1 MSTLLQNLRFGL
13 RMLAKAPGFTAIA
26 ILTLALGIGANA
38 AIFSVVYAALLRP
51 LPYSQPDRLIT
62 LTESRAEHGSLSD
75 EAIGSW
81 VASYPDYQDWLRQS
95 KSFTSLA
102 GFSGDG
108 FLYNGVGEPQLLDA
122 AQASV
127 NFFSTIGVKPMLGRD
142 FAPGED
148 VPKNPKVAILTYGF
162 WRSQFGGDRNV
173 LGKPIRLDGNI
184 VTIIGVLPRDFEFA
198 PTGDAALWVPLHLGP
213 DMATRRNLRWFSVIG
228 RLAPGVTSEQAQAEM
243 NAITRRLSAAYPQ
256 DDGAIVTSL
265 IPLRDRIV
273 GKVQLLLWVLFGAVG
288 FVLLI
293 ACANVANLLMV
304 RGMGRRREFAIR
316 AALGASRGD
325 LVGQLLTESLM
336 LAAAGGMLGFLVAQW
351 GVSVLIAAIPT
362 GQLDSMPF
370 LRNSQPNAIVLA
382 FLCGIAALTGILFG
396 LAPAMQISRERV
408 SDALKEE
415 TRMSAGGVRTHLRD
429 GLVVGEIA
437 ICLVLLVGAGLMV
450 KSLDALLHRNPG
462 FDTKS
467 LLTFGVFLPS
477 GSYAKNPDL
486 LRFEKQFTERVRAL
500 PGVLSVGGGRVL
512 PLFGGSGSI
521 RFVIDGRS
529 VAVGQEDECDI
540 NDASPDYFSMLKI
553 PLLKGR
559 FFSDAT
565 DNLESPGHL
574 IVNQAFVDRYLSG
587 EDPLGK
593 RLRFTYS
600 AKNPFED
607 IVGVV
612 GNAPDNL
619 DGAMPPVIYTA
630 LHHSPD
636 NFVAY
641 GVRTAQNPAALV
653 GAVRVVLHEMDPQLP
668 LYQPATMEQVM
679 SRSPS
684 VFLRQYPSYLI
695 GSFAVLALL
704 LALVGLYG
712 LISYSVSERTREIG
726 IRMALGAQRRDVLHL
741 VLGQGTRLTLL
752 GVAIGIAAGLGLT
765 QLMKSL
771 LYGVKATDAI
781 TFAAVAVV
789 LTVVGLL
796 ACYLPARRAMR
807 TDPMDALRY
816 E

>member
-1 MSTLLQNLRFGL
+1 MRTLLQNLRFGL

-26 ILTLALGIGANA
+26 ILTLALGIGANT

-51 LPYSQPDRLIT
+51 LPYSQPDRLIS
-62 LTESRAEHGSLSD
+62 LTETRAEHGSRSD
-75 EAIGSW
+75 EAISSW
-81 VASYPDYQDWLRQS
+81 NASYPDYQDWVRQS
-95 KSFTSLA
+95 KTFASLA

-162 WRSQFGGDRNV
+162 WRSQFGGDRDV
-173 LGKPIRLDGNI
+173 LGKPIRLDGNS

-198 PTGDAALWVPLHLGP
+198 PTGDASLWVPLHLGP

-228 RLAPGVTSEQAQAEM
+228 RLAPSVTSEQAQAEM
-243 NAITRRLSAAYPQ
+243 NAVTQRLAAAYPQ
-256 DDGAIVTSL
+256 EDGATVTTL
-265 IPLRDRIV
+265 IPLRGRII
-273 GKVQLLLWVLFGAVG
+273 GKVQSLLWVLFGAVG

-325 LVGQLLTESLM
+325 LVGQMLTESLL
-336 LAAAGGMLGFLVAQW
+336 LATAGGALGLLAAQW
-351 GVSVLIAAIPT
+351 GVSLLVTAIPV

-370 LRNSQPNAIVLA
+370 LRDAQPNAIVLA
-382 FLCGIAALTGILFG
+382 FLCGIAVLTGILFG

-408 SDALKEE
+408 SDVLKEE

-450 KSLDALLHRNPG
+450 KSLGALLHRYPG
-462 FDTKS
+462 FDAKN
-467 LLTFGVFLPS
+467 LLTFGVYLPS
-477 GSYAKNPDL
+477 ASYAKNPDL

-500 PGVLSVGGGRVL
+500 PGVLSVAGGRVL
-512 PLFGGSGSI
+512 PLFGGGGSI
-521 RFVIDGRS
+521 RFVIEGRS
-529 VAVGQEDECDI
+529 VGIGKEDECDI
-540 NDASPDYFSMLKI
+540 NDATPDYFSMLKI

-565 DNLESPGHL
+565 DNLDSPGHL
-574 IVNQAFVDRYLSG
+574 IVNQAFVDRYLGG
-587 EDPLGK
+587 ENPIGK

-600 AKNPFED
+600 AKNPYDD

-612 GNAPDNL
+612 GNAPENL
-619 DGAMPPVIYTA
+619 DAAMPPVIYAA
-630 LHHSPD
+630 LRHSPD

-641 GVRTAQNPAALV
+641 GVRTAQNPAAVV
-653 GAVRVVLHEMDPQLP
+653 GALRGVLHDVDPQLP
-668 LYQPATMEQVM
+668 LYQPATMEQVV

-726 IRMALGAQRRDVLHL
+726 IRMALGAQRHDVLRL

-752 GVAIGIAAGLGLT
+752 GVGIGIVFGLILT
-765 QLMKSL
+765 RLMNNL

-781 TFAAVAVV
+781 TFAVVAIL
-789 LTVVGLL
+789 LTAIGLL

-807 TDPMDALRY
+807 TDPMVALRY